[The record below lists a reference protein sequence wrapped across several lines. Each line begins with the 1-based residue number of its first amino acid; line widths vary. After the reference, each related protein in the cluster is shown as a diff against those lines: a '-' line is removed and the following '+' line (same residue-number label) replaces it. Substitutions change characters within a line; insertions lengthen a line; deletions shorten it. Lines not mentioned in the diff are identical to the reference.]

1 MLLLL
6 PAFAAL
12 FAATGSA
19 TLFNS
24 IPFNLST
31 NPTKSNFHVTADKL
45 EKFQTALL
53 ASNVAVDDWY
63 NRHQNIQFGT
73 TRSWLAEAKE
83 AWISFDWRDKENHI
97 NGFPNFNIPID
108 DNNLGLTN
116 IHFIALFSQRK
127 DALPLLFLHGWP
139 GSVIEFL
146 PVLDIL
152 ASKYNAD
159 TLPYH
164 VIVPSLPHYGL
175 SGGPSDMELTLSDA
189 ARLMNELMRSL
200 GFASGYVVQGGD
212 IGSFIARI
220 LSEAYPE
227 CKAFHNV
234 LFVAYF
240 TQVNMLA
247 PSSQDEILS
256 NTNITATETEHVQ
269 RMYDFSANGSS
280 YILEHGLRPS
290 TVGLV
295 LASSPLAALSWI
307 GEKLIEWPDHRYPL
321 SLDNILTLV
330 TFYWHTDSFS
340 RNLYPYR
347 PMAEA
352 AVGNKLFDV
361 PTSKVKPFG
370 YSVFPAENILMP
382 EAWAKKAYPNLVY
395 YKRNE
400 KGGHFAALEQP
411 EIFLSNV
418 EDFLTLARP
427 LIGI

>member
-1 MLLLL
+1 MFLL
-6 PAFAAL
+6 PALAAL
-12 FAATGSA
+12 LAATGSA
-19 TLFNS
+19 TLFSS
-24 IPFNLST
+24 IPLNLST
-31 NPTKSNFHVTADKL
+31 NPTEFNFHVTADKL
-45 EKFQTALL
+45 ERFRTSLS
-53 ASNVAVDDWY
+53 ASSVAVDDWH
-63 NRHQNIQFGT
+63 NQHQNIQFGT

-83 AWISFDWRDKENHI
+83 AWINFDWRDKENYI
-97 NGFPNFNIPID
+97 NRFPNFNIPID
-108 DNNLGLTN
+108 DNNLGVTN

-146 PVLDIL
+146 PVLDL
-152 ASKYNAD
+152 LTSKYNAE

-164 VIVPSLPHYGL
+164 VIIPSLPHYGL
-175 SGGPSDMELTLSDA
+175 SGGPSDVELTLSDA

-200 GFASGYVVQGGD
+200 GFVSGYVVQGGD

-220 LSEAYPE
+220 LSATYPE
-227 CKAFHNV
+227 CKAFH
-234 LFVAYF
+234 
-240 TQVNMLA
+240 VNMLA
-247 PSSQDEILS
+247 PSSEDEILS
-256 NTNITATETEHVQ
+256 NANITATETEHVQ
-269 RMYDFSANGSS
+269 HMYDFSANGSS

-290 TVGLV
+290 TMGLV
-295 LASSPLAALSWI
+295 LASGPLAALSWI

-330 TFYWHTDSFS
+330 TFYWHTNSFS

-352 AVGNKLFDV
+352 AVEDKLFNV
-361 PTSKVKPFG
+361 PTSKAKPFG

-382 EAWAKKAYPNLVY
+382 EAWAKNAYPNLVY
-395 YKRNE
+395 YKRNQ

-418 EDFLTLARP
+418 EDFLKLARP
-427 LIGI
+427 LIEI

>member
-1 MLLLL
+1 ME
-6 PAFAAL
+6 F
-12 FAATGSA
+12 
-19 TLFNS
+19 
-24 IPFNLST
+24 
-31 NPTKSNFHVTADKL
+31 NFHVTADQL
-45 EKFQTALL
+45 ARFQTSLS

-63 NRHQNIQFGT
+63 NRHQTIQFGT
-73 TRSWLAEAKE
+73 TRPWLVEAKDE
-83 AWISFDWRDKENHI
+83 WLNFDWRDKENHI
-97 NGFPNFNIPID
+97 NQFPNFNISID
-108 DNNLGLTN
+108 DTNIGPTN

-152 ASKYNAD
+152 TSKYTAE

-164 VIVPSLPHYGL
+164 VIIPSLPHYGL
-175 SGGPSDMELTLSDA
+175 SGGPSDVELTLSDA

-220 LSEAYPE
+220 LSATYPE
-227 CKAFHNV
+227 CKAFHI
-234 LFVAYF
+234 
-240 TQVNMLA
+240 NMLA

-256 NTNITATETEHVQ
+256 NANITTTEIEHVQ

-295 LASSPLAALSWI
+295 LASSPLSALSWI

-321 SLDNILTLV
+321 TLDTILTLV
-330 TFYWHTDSFS
+330 TFYWHTNSFS
-340 RNLYPYR
+340 RNLYAYR
-347 PMAEA
+347 PMAAA
-352 AVGNKLFDV
+352 AVENKLFNM
-361 PTSKVKPFG
+361 PTSKTKPFG

-411 EIFLSNV
+411 ELFLKNV
-418 EDFLTLARP
+418 EDFISLARP